1 MDTSTALSKAQH
13 LSNELSDNFELTE
26 ITTALSQKSNDSF
39 THLAGAVQ
47 ILDDMQAASP
57 SPKQAAAFQLLKLQL
72 KRDAVNLNDV
82 SDVLEALVYPSR

>member
-1 MDTSTALSKAQH
+1 MDNSTALSKAQH
-13 LSNELSDNFELTE
+13 LSNELSDNFELKE
-26 ITTALSQKSNDSF
+26 ITTALSQKLNDSF

-47 ILDDMQAASP
+47 ILDDMQAA

-82 SDVLEALVYPSR
+82 SDILEALVYPSR